1 MLFNSYEFIFLFLPA
16 VLGGYFFL
24 GKITDRGALVFLLLA
39 GFFFYGHWDVRY
51 LPLLLA
57 SILGNYL
64 ISLLILKK
72 APGRGRNLAFLLG
85 LCFNLGLLSYYK
97 YLDFFLTV
105 AGEAAGRNF
114 PLLHPILPLGISF
127 FTITQLLYLVDC
139 RAGLVKETGLL
150 RYSLFVSFFPHLL
163 AGPILYHRQMMAQL
177 SDKNCRRFSWEN
189 VSRGMALFI
198 IGLGKKVL
206 IADAFIGFVATGF
219 GNAAQLHFIDAWLTA
234 FAYAL
239 QLYFDFSGYSDMAMG
254 LSRMLGY
261 EIPVNFNAPYRAK
274 SVIAF
279 WQRWHMSLTGALTAC
294 IYMPLVRSFQKPG
307 FWKMTLASAFTLFVV
322 GLWHGAGWTYVA
334 FAALQAAGVTTNH
347 LWKKTGRSLPA
358 PLAHVLTLLFIL
370 VSLVI
375 FRAPDL
381 HTAKLVLS
389 AMAASHAMLVPWEAL
404 KALPW
409 QEMAA
414 GALIVALAPPSQEFV
429 KRMGLKPIYA
439 LLLAAVFLFSVLH
452 LYQISDFLYFQF

>member
-1 MLFNSYEFIFLFLPA
+1 MLFNSYEFIFLFLPV

-24 GKITDRGALVFLLLA
+24 GKHNDRGALVFLLLA
-39 GFFFYGHWDVRY
+39 GFFFYGWWDVRY
-51 LPLLLA
+51 LPLLLG

-64 ISLLILKK
+64 ISLLILKAK
-72 APGRGRNLAFLLG
+72 PGRRRNLAFLLG
-85 LCFNLGLLSYYK
+85 LIFNLGLLSYYK

-105 AGEAAGRNF
+105 AGQLTGREM
-114 PLLHPILPLGISF
+114 PLLHNILPLGISF

-177 SDKNCRRFSWEN
+177 GNKDCRRFSWEN
-189 VSRGMALFI
+189 LSRGAALFI

-206 IADAFIGFVATGF
+206 IADAFIVFVNQGF
-219 GNAAQLHFIDAWLTA
+219 GGAANLHLIDAWLTA
-234 FAYAL
+234 LAYML

-254 LSRMLGY
+254 LSRMMGY
-261 EIPVNFNAPYRAK
+261 EIPVNFNAPYRAR

-294 IYMPLVRSFQKPG
+294 IYMPLARSFKKPT
-307 FWKMTLASAFTLFVV
+307 FWKMTAASAFTLFIV
-322 GLWHGAGWTYVA
+322 GIWHGAGWTYVA
-334 FAALQAAGVTTNH
+334 FAALQAAGITVNH
-347 LWKKTGRSLPA
+347 LWKKTGRNLTA
-358 PLAHVLTLLFIL
+358 PMAHGLTLLFII

-375 FRAPDL
+375 FRAPDM
-381 HTAKLVLS
+381 HTARLMLS
-389 AMAASHAMLVPWEAL
+389 AMAGSHTMLVPWEAL

-414 GALIVALAPPSQEFV
+414 GLLIVALAPPSQDFV
-429 KRMGLKPIYA
+429 KKLCLHPGYA
-439 LLLAAVFLFSVLH
+439 LVLALVFTFSVLH